1 MKIITTLALGAVLIS
16 PSATAALQAMDE
28 QALSETFGQAIFEVT
43 DQGVSQAD
51 GSTLEMLRLT
61 IGARVELNANIEEIS
76 LGRYWRPE
84 GTNCTGGAGGDKI
97 CYNNVVPVTYDDN
110 VKWACTAN
118 PCGSV
123 GLGSDQY
130 VSSALTHDTG
140 GEKSFFDESVF
151 PGGFKPDGGVDIKL
165 RDVTMGQAINK
176 GNGVY
181 ELLPF
186 VQENPY
192 LEFAFDESSGVR
204 KLVGF
209 RLGAEESFGY
219 QGNIIDVISGFI
231 RPTITADVEL
241 DLGALGKL
249 PLGSI
254 SLEAFLGGVR
264 TVGWLDT
271 KTLDLTNVSGAAS
284 LLVTSPEKLLDESPH
299 PQLFPVQSNYLNH
312 TNAFFFSMGTRSI
325 QWSAVQGFSPE
336 VTSPG
341 FWINL
346 GGDGGLIAKTQ
357 EGQHP
362 NNYFPNHPK
371 FQLYGGNT
379 NYGDIN
385 TLPSW
390 SQTYNTN

>member
-1 MKIITTLALGAVLIS
+1 MKIIKIITLGGLLL
-16 PSATAALQAMDE
+16 SAGMASAMKAMDE
-28 QALSETFGQAIFEVT
+28 AALSETYGQAIFEVT

-84 GTNCTGGAGGDKI
+84 GTNCTGGSGGDKV
-97 CYNNVVPVTYDDN
+97 CYNNVVPVAYDDN
-110 VKWACTAN
+110 IKWACTAN

-123 GLGSDQY
+123 GLAESNY
-130 VSSALTHDTG
+130 ESSLLTHDTG
-140 GEKSFFDESVF
+140 GAKSFFDESVF
-151 PGGFKPDGGVDIKL
+151 PGGWEPDAGVDIKL
-165 RDVTMGQAINK
+165 RDVTMGQTIDR

-231 RPTITADVEL
+231 RPTITANVEL
-241 DLGALGKL
+241 PIGGISI
-249 PLGSI
+249 PLGTLK
-254 SLEAFLGGVR
+254 LEAFLGGVR
-264 TVGWLDT
+264 TIGWLDA
-271 KTLDLTNVSGAAS
+271 KTLDVTSVSGAAS
-284 LLVTSPEKLLDESPH
+284 LLISDPQSVVDESPTA
-299 PQLFPVQSNYLNH
+299 QLFPVQSNYLEH
-312 TNAFFFSMGTRSI
+312 TNAFFFSVGTRSI
-325 QWSAVQGFSPE
+325 QWSSVQGFSPE
-336 VTSPG
+336 VTQPG

-346 GGDGGLIAKTQ
+346 GGDGGLIANTQ
-357 EGQHP
+357 QGQHP

-371 FQLYGGNT
+371 FQEYGGNT
-379 NYGDIN
+379 NYGDPSL
-385 TLPSW
+385 LPSW